1 MSRATP
7 ASTTP
12 MTSILAAALRSPK
25 RVTITLPY
33 LTYEQLL
40 NRSDL
45 EGRSL
50 SNLASYLLETA
61 LNSNGHQRR

>member
-1 MSRATP
+1 
-7 ASTTP
+7 

-33 LTYEQLL
+33 STYEQLL
-40 NRSDL
+40 NRSDM

-61 LNSNGHQRR
+61 LNGNGHQRRGSS